1 MFHIILSVF
10 CYDIWFYV
18 SHRLLH
24 TRTMYPIHNIHHKYV
39 VPTLWDTYEGHWLES
54 PFQGLG
60 TFVPFLYFSYDW
72 TAILTILFI
81 LNVRGLMRHDERFV
95 WLIGNHHLLHH
106 RFPQYNFGEYWLD
119 RLGGTL
125 YPNRKEAVS
134 GILYM

>member
-24 TRTMYPIHNIHHKYV
+24 TKTMYPIHNIHHRYV
-39 VPTLWDTYEGHWLES
+39 VSTLWDTYEGHK
-54 PFQGLG
+54 GLG

>member
-1 MFHIILSVF
+1 MFHIILSIF

-24 TRTMYPIHNIHHKYV
+24 TRTLYPIHSIHHKYV
-39 VPTLWDTYEGHWLES
+39 VPTLWDTYEGHWFES

-72 TAILTILFI
+72 TVIFVILLI
-81 LNVRGLMRHDERFV
+81 LNVRGFMRHDERFV

-125 YPNRKEAVS
+125 YPDRKEAVS